1 MKMPRLASTSSIACA
16 NCNRFCG
23 LRFVMLSLFSA
34 TMRFVAAAAAV
45 ACAFVVATIVA
56 AAVVVVAFPALI
68 TATELSFCD

>member
-23 LRFVMLSLFSA
+23 LHFVMLSLFSA
-34 TMRFVAAAAAV
+34 TMRFVAV
-45 ACAFVVATIVA
+45 AFVVAAIVA
-56 AAVVVVAFPALI
+56 AAAVVVAFPALI

>member
-34 TMRFVAAAAAV
+34 TMRFVAVAAV
-45 ACAFVVATIVA
+45 VALVVATIVA
-56 AAVVVVAFPALI
+56 AAAVVVAFPALI

>member
-34 TMRFVAAAAAV
+34 TMRFVAAAV
-45 ACAFVVATIVA
+45 VVAFVVAAIVA
-56 AAVVVVAFPALI
+56 AAAVVVAFPALI

>member
-34 TMRFVAAAAAV
+34 TMRFVAV
-45 ACAFVVATIVA
+45 AFVVATIVA

>member
-34 TMRFVAAAAAV
+34 TMRFVAVAAV
-45 ACAFVVATIVA
+45 AFVVATIVA

>member
-34 TMRFVAAAAAV
+34 TMRFVAVAAV
-45 ACAFVVATIVA
+45 AFVVATIVA
-56 AAVVVVAFPALI
+56 AAVVVVVAFPALI

>member
-34 TMRFVAAAAAV
+34 TMRFVAVAAV
-45 ACAFVVATIVA
+45 AVAFVVATIVA

>member
-34 TMRFVAAAAAV
+34 TMRFVAVAV
-45 ACAFVVATIVA
+45 AFVVATIVA

>member
-1 MKMPRLASTSSIACA
+1 MKMQRLASTSSIACA

-34 TMRFVAAAAAV
+34 TMRFVAVAV
-45 ACAFVVATIVA
+45 AFVVATIVA

>member
-34 TMRFVAAAAAV
+34 TMRFVAVAAV
-45 ACAFVVATIVA
+45 FVAFVVATI
-56 AAVVVVAFPALI
+56 VVVVAFPALI